1 METIN
6 ISPATKPA
14 AIANDEPATPPRD
27 RHSKFRVLLTRRSLW
42 LVAALLVVSAGA
54 FGYHWVFGKPKV
66 SYTTAAVT
74 RGDIE
79 STVVAA
85 GIVQPIKYVDVGAQT
100 SGKLKS
106 LKVNRGDQV
115 KENQLI
121 AEIDPA
127 LADTALTSA
136 NAALESMTAQRSLK
150 QAQLV
155 LAKVQEV
162 RNDELFTKPVNF
174 HQRP

>member
-1 METIN
+1 MVWLRNMQTTTKTLTN
-6 ISPATKPA
+6 DKPA
-14 AIANDEPATPPRD
+14 PPANG
-27 RHSKFRVLLTRRSLW
+27 RHLKSRALLQRRSLW
-42 LVAALLVVSAGA
+42 LVGALLVIGAGA
-54 FGYHWVFGKPKV
+54 FGCHWAFGKAKV
-66 SYTTAAVT
+66 RYSTAAVE

-115 KENQLI
+115 KENQLL

-127 LADTALTSA
+127 LADTALTGA
-136 NAALESMTAQRSLK
+136 NAALESMTAEPSLK

-155 LAKVQEV
+155 LAKLQEV
-162 RNDELFTKPVNF
+162 RNDELFTDRKSVV
-174 HQRP
+174 